1 MDLWACRRS
10 KRNRRTPLPAAPVWL
25 LLLLLLFFIFIF
37 IFIFCF
43 PDWGGDSRNPLS
55 ISSKQLALRSLDYH
69 TIIAGLPRARSA
81 RGTEPH
87 THGIWSTSL
96 RLVVTWLTKRA
107 RLQIVRVGLGRVS
120 KGREGCLSRVLA
132 SPHLAYWTFTKWSI
146 DSCQNRI
153 ATDQYHMSISRAHVS
168 THRGDVIYLEVVPW
182 PEKLTMHTYWT
193 SMLWSIDSCQNSV
206 SADQYHLTVLRAHV
220 STHWGRVIFWSYPLT
235 SY

>member
-1 MDLWACRRS
+1 MMMIIII
-10 KRNRRTPLPAAPVWL
+10 V
-25 LLLLLLFFIFIF
+25 FIF

-55 ISSKQLALRSLDYH
+55 ISSKQLALRSLNYH

-96 RLVVTWLTKRA
+96 RLVVTWLTERA

-168 THRGDVIYLEVVPW
+168 THRGDVIYLEVVRW
-182 PEKLTMHTYWT
+182 PVVLLDRDLCSISYFLPSLRAQENWQCTHIGHQCCDQLTAVKTGYPLT
-193 SMLWSIDSCQNSV
+193 SITWPYC
-206 SADQYHLTVLRAHV
+206 VLRYRPIEV
-220 STHWGRVIFWSYPLT
+220 ELFLWSYPLT
-235 SY
+235 S